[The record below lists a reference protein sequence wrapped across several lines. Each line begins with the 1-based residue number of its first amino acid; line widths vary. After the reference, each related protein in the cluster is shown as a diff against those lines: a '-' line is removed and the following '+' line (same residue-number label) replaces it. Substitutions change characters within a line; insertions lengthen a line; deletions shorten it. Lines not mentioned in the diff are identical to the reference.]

1 MDKAL
6 TPYVKGG
13 GAKRYEAEL
22 KSMYGMD
29 GSMDSTVGGFQV
41 GSSSYSNL
49 TPNPDPNPDPN
60 QLTPTLPL
68 PRPSTLLI
76 PLPSTLP

>member
-41 GSSSYSNL
+41 GSSSNSNL
-49 TPNPDPNPDPN
+49 TPNP
-60 QLTPTLPL
+60 
-68 PRPSTLLI
+68 
-76 PLPSTLP
+76 